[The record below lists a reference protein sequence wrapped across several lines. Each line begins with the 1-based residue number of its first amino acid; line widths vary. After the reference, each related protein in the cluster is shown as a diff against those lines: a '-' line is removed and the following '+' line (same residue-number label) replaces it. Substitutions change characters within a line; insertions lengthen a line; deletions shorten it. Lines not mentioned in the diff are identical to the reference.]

1 MCLVAQS
8 CLTLCHP
15 MYCNSLAFSWVRT
28 LQARILEWVAMPSSR
43 GSSQPRDRTQVSRIT
58 SGFFM
63 SEPPGKPHLIILR
76 CLLNVYFTLQVIHE
90 TRLKQIYTAEEKY
103 VVKTSFYSN
112 KVISSNTSL
121 KVAQFLTVTVDL
133 EQRRHLE
140 EQLKVGHFLFYS

>member
-1 MCLVAQS
+1 MILILV
-8 CLTLCHP
+8 
-15 MYCNSLAFSWVRT
+15 
-28 LQARILEWVAMPSSR
+28 LQL
-43 GSSQPRDRTQVSRIT
+43 
-58 SGFFM
+58 
-63 SEPPGKPHLIILR
+63 K
-76 CLLNVYFTLQVIHE
+76 VIQE

-140 EQLKVGHFLFYS
+140 EQLKVGGYFWILEGQKNLICDILTGIIFLILIILNIQ

>member
-1 MCLVAQS
+1 
-8 CLTLCHP
+8 
-15 MYCNSLAFSWVRT
+15 
-28 LQARILEWVAMPSSR
+28 
-43 GSSQPRDRTQVSRIT
+43 
-58 SGFFM
+58 M

-76 CLLNVYFTLQVIHE
+76 YLLNVYFTLQVIHE

>member
-1 MCLVAQS
+1 MILILV
-8 CLTLCHP
+8 
-15 MYCNSLAFSWVRT
+15 
-28 LQARILEWVAMPSSR
+28 LQL
-43 GSSQPRDRTQVSRIT
+43 
-58 SGFFM
+58 
-63 SEPPGKPHLIILR
+63 K
-76 CLLNVYFTLQVIHE
+76 VIQE

-140 EQLKVGHFLFYS
+140 EQLKVGGYF